1 MLLQELGELRL
12 NMPVYRRRLE
22 KAKSIVGQA
31 FSQCERPYVAVSG
44 GKDSIAMLG
53 IVDDVA
59 KELGRDF
66 EIWAHLSDA
75 SFPGTEETIRETCR
89 IIGREPIIDWSPV
102 SAFDVIDQ
110 GSKQQFGKKGYFF
123 DAIKNYVETNNRDL
137 VFIGVRAQESARR
150 RRAVRIHG
158 QIFQTSVPSPITACY
173 PIAWFEVEDVA
184 ATIIKYG
191 LPFHPIYYKKDLDG
205 NTLNI
210 RLGYVTAKDLL
221 HKGTAVFLKVNYP
234 ELYNKLAQKWPEVAL
249 YT

>member
-1 MLLQELGELRL
+1 
-12 NMPVYRRRLE
+12 
-22 KAKSIVGQA
+22 KQA
-31 FSQCERPYVAVSG
+31 FSQCKRPYVAVSG

-158 QIFQTSVPSPITACY
+158 QIFQTSVPSPIT
-173 PIAWFEVEDVA
+173 
-184 ATIIKYG
+184 
-191 LPFHPIYYKKDLDG
+191 
-205 NTLNI
+205 
-210 RLGYVTAKDLL
+210 
-221 HKGTAVFLKVNYP
+221 
-234 ELYNKLAQKWPEVAL
+234 
-249 YT
+249 